1 MTLIPRSL
9 EQMRRLAVEEHK
21 KKHDPKFINRT
32 QYTNHSSPMKIDIAS
47 MRKSV
52 AEQKINNYLSVD
64 VAEEELT
71 STLTHYQ
78 MIKMKERVKDF
89 ISKVTQKTPDS
100 FTLRV
105 TAEFISDFINEY
117 NIEKNIKK
125 TYKK

>member
-9 EQMRRLAVEEHK
+9 EQMRRHAVEEHK
-21 KKHDPKFINRT
+21 KKHEPRFINRT
-32 QYTNHSSPMKIDIAS
+32 QQSNYMSPMKIDIAS

-89 ISKVTQKTPDS
+89 IRNVTQKTPDS
-100 FTLRV
+100 FTLRK

-117 NIEKNIKK
+117 NIEKDIKENK
-125 TYKK
+125 R

>member
-105 TAEFISDFINEY
+105 TCRVY
-117 NIEKNIKK
+117 
-125 TYKK
+125 